1 MRFIAPMRVTGYVVD
16 HRLVIVATFGT
27 FVSAASIWVLASTF
41 DASALRETLGRANLS
56 LLVAGI
62 GTLALSMVVRTA
74 RWQAILPVTASGRRP
89 TVQKLLPLVLVGY
102 AINSIAPMRLGDVVR
117 GLVASRRFR
126 TGGPEALGSVSLERI
141 LDAGA
146 LAAVAALA
154 SIGAAV
160 PIWLTQG
167 TLLIAA
173 AATTIVVSV
182 YLVGMAAR
190 RQPAAGR
197 NGQISILWRAWV
209 GLRANP
215 RAIAT
220 SSALSATAWCIDGV
234 TVWIIARSLGV
245 EIGWEIA
252 MLIATG
258 AALGAIL
265 PSAPAAIGT
274 FHLAGTAVG
283 VAMGLDGSTALAI
296 VVLWHTATVVPLIIA
311 GAVSASLVGIRVRD
325 LRFAT
330 RRGSNLSSASRRV
343 LSEVQP

>member
-1 MRFIAPMRVTGYVVD
+1 MRFIARSFWPIN
-16 HRLVIVATFGT
+16 HWLVIVVTFGT
-27 FVSAASIWVLASTF
+27 IVSAASIWVLASTF
-41 DASALRETLGRANLS
+41 DASDLRDILRRANAG
-56 LLVAGI
+56 LVGVGI
-62 GTLALSMVVRTA
+62 GTLALSMIVRTA
-74 RWQAILPVTASGRRP
+74 RWRAILPVTTSGRRP

-126 TGGPEALGSVSLERI
+126 TGGPEALGSVGLERI
-141 LDAGA
+141 LDAEA
-146 LAAVAALA
+146 LAAVAAFA

-173 AATTIVVSV
+173 AAITIVISV
-182 YLVGMAAR
+182 YLLGMAAQ
-190 RQPAAGR
+190 RQPAVGR
-197 NGQISILWRAWV
+197 NGQISILWRAWF

-215 RAIAT
+215 RAIAA
-220 SSALSATAWCIDGV
+220 SSALSAIAWCVDGV

-311 GAVSASLVGIRVRD
+311 GTVSASLMGITMRDVRS
-325 LRFAT
+325 AT
-330 RRGSNLSSASRRV
+330 RRGSNLSAASGHV
-343 LSEVQP
+343 LPEAHP